1 MISGFSGQGL
11 RGSGIVPPNQLRG
24 LRGFGIVPPKAVPVL
39 FPEKASRAT
48 RFRYQRSSACAM
60 FFADVETVIILRE
73 RADAV
78 TAGVLSKEALLFLC
92 SHQY

>member
-1 MISGFSGQGL
+1 MS
-11 RGSGIVPPNQLRG
+11 IVQHSQL
-24 LRGFGIVPPKAVPVL
+24 IMPIIQ
-39 FPEKASRAT
+39 
-48 RFRYQRSSACAM
+48 QRSSACVM

-78 TAGVLSKEALLFLC
+78 TAGVLSKEAFFLC